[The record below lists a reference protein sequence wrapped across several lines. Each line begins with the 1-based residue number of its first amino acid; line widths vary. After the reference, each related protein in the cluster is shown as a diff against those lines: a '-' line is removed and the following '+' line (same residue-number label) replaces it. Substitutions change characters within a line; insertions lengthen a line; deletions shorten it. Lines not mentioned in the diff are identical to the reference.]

1 MAAAS
6 SVLAAAGG
14 GTAEAIERIVEARES
29 PTTPCFFAV
38 ASPKPSKQSNALSR
52 PELHPPL
59 LASSCRKATPLPVE
73 QGKLLWQPPHLY
85 SSRPKL
91 VQPRPW
97 WPDLNRPLLACS
109 CRKATPLPFEQDKQL
124 FSSRLVCTHHGRS
137 GCSRGRRGQTGID
150 RFLPLPVGKLLRFPM
165 SKIRGLGHRL
175 LGNRRSRK

>member
-1 MAAAS
+1 MAAASSVLITAAAGAAEAMVASAAVTGPGPSLTRRRLTLAAAS

-59 LASSCRKATPLPVE
+59 LASSCRKATPLPFE
-73 QGKLLWQPPHLY
+73 RGKLRWQLPHLH

-91 VQPRPW
+91 VV
-97 WPDLNRPLLACS
+97 
-109 CRKATPLPFEQDKQL
+109 QL
-124 FSSRLVCTHHGRS
+124 
-137 GCSRGRRGQTGID
+137 RGRRGAKRTPKSRSNAHRRTSTSHRTAGKNRD
-150 RFLPLPVGKLLRFPM
+150 DPVR
-165 SKIRGLGHRL
+165 
-175 LGNRRSRK
+175 